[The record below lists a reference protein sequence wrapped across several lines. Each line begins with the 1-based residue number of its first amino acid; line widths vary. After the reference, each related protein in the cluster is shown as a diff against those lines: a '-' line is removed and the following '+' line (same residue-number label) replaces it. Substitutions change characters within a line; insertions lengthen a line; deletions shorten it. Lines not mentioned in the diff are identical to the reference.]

1 MSIEQI
7 KCFRIE
13 DKEILLRGYEKGR
26 EIGETVTFKQCVKG
40 WLICIHK

>member
-1 MSIEQI
+1 MSTEQI

-13 DKEILLRGYEKGR
+13 DKEILLPGYEKGR

-40 WLICIHK
+40 